1 MLAIRPPMTALS
13 VSPWKLLVSCLFF
26 GLAVNFNAVADSDAS
41 IIRSHA
47 IAMHGTPKYAP
58 DFERFDYTS
67 AAAVK
72 GGKVKLSAIG
82 TFDSLNPFIP
92 KGTPATGLGL
102 LYDTLTTRSYD
113 EPFTEY
119 GLLAEALE
127 YPEDRSWIIYHLNPN
142 ARFHD
147 GHPVTAEDVAFTLD
161 VLKEKGNPF
170 YRYYYANIKSVEA
183 LGKHKVKFTF
193 DGKDNRELALITGQ
207 LSILPKHFWETRDF
221 SKSTLESPLG
231 SGPYRIKAMDPGHS
245 LTLERNPDYWANDLP
260 VNRGIYNYGEI
271 RYDYYRDRNVEF
283 EAFKAG
289 EFDYRVENN
298 SKTWATG
305 YEIDAVK
312 QGRIQKVQIAHSNPT
327 GMQGYLFNLR
337 RNIFQS
343 PAIREA
349 ISYAFDFE
357 WSNKNLFY
365 GQYQRTNSYFSNSDL
380 ASSGLPQGEELAI
393 LEKFRAQLPEE
404 IFTTPFEAPSTD
416 GSGNNRK
423 NLRSAKKILDRAGY
437 KVRDNT
443 LYTPDGKTPIEF
455 EILLVAPAFE
465 RITNPFVKNLQRLG
479 IKANVR
485 IVDASQYIN
494 RTRSFDFDMII
505 QSIGQSTSPGNE
517 QRDFWHSSA
526 ADIEG
531 SRNVAGIK
539 DPVVD
544 QLVELVI
551 SAPNRESLVTRTRAL
566 DRVLLSK
573 HLVVPQWHTTHH
585 RLAYWDKFQQ
595 PAVSTS
601 YDPGYLMGFMTWW
614 IDDKKLAAL
623 KGRAN

>member
-1 MLAIRPPMTALS
+1 MLAVCQPINAFRIT
-13 VSPWKLLVSCLFF
+13 PWKLLTSCLLFS
-26 GLAVNFNAVADSDAS
+26 LSVQLSAADNNEST
-41 IIRSHA
+41 IITSHA
-47 IAMHGTPKYAP
+47 IAMHGTPKYTA

-67 AAAVK
+67 TSAVK

-92 KGTPATGLGL
+92 KGTPATGLAL

-119 GLLAEALE
+119 GLLAESME
-127 YPEDRSWIIYHLNPN
+127 YPEDRSWIIYHLNPK

-147 GHPVTAEDVAFTLD
+147 GHPVTAEDVAFTLKA
-161 VLKEKGNPF
+161 LREKGNPF

-183 LGKHKVKFTF
+183 LGKHTVKFTF
-193 DGKDNRELALITGQ
+193 DSKDNRELALITGQ
-207 LSILPKHFWETRDF
+207 LAILPKHFWETRDF
-221 SKSTLESPLG
+221 SKSTLEPPLG
-231 SGPYRIKAMDPGHS
+231 SGPYRIKAIDPGHS
-245 LTLERNPDYWANDLP
+245 LTLERNPDYWAKDLP
-260 VNRGIYNYGEI
+260 VNRGTYNYGEI

-305 YEIDAVK
+305 YDIAAVT

-337 RNIFQS
+337 KEIFKN
-343 PAIREA
+343 PAVREA

-365 GQYQRTNSYFSNSDL
+365 GQYKRTNSYFSNSDL
-380 ASSGLPQGEELAI
+380 ASSGLPQGEELDI
-393 LEKFRAQLPEE
+393 LKKFEAQLPKE
-404 IFTTPFEAPSTD
+404 IFTTPFKAPSTD
-416 GSGNNRK
+416 GSGKNRK
-423 NLRSAKKILDRAGY
+423 NLRAAKKLLDQAGY
-437 KVRDNT
+437 NVRDNT

-531 SRNVAGIK
+531 SRNVAGIQ

-551 SAPNRESLVTRTRAL
+551 SAPDRESLVARTRAL

-573 HLVVPQWHTTHH
+573 HLVVPQWHSTHH

-595 PAVSTS
+595 PTVSTT
-601 YDPGYLMGFMTWW
+601 YDPGYVMGFMTWW
-614 IDDKKLAAL
+614 IDEKKLAAL
-623 KGRAN
+623 KGHTH